1 MNGHACNDAA
11 GRLAPARR
19 ARPVDRKQLMAE
31 TPASLE
37 SPTRRTVVA
46 AAGGVGLAAV
56 LTACG
61 SSDKGSGSDANPT
74 TGGASTDS
82 GGTPQPTDSSAASPT
97 ESGSGSGSTTA
108 SGGGTPLAKTSE
120 IPVGGGMVFADQKV
134 VVTQPA
140 AGQFKGFSAVCTH
153 QGCTVA
159 SVSDGTINCPCHGSK
174 FRVADGSVA
183 GGPAQAPLPSKQVTV
198 AGGEISLA

>member
-1 MNGHACNDAA
+1 
-11 GRLAPARR
+11 
-19 ARPVDRKQLMAE
+19 MAE

-37 SPTRRTVVA
+37 SPTRRNVVA

-61 SSDKGSGSDANPT
+61 SSDKGSGSAANPT
-74 TGGASTDS
+74 SGGPTTDS
-82 GGTPQPTDSSAASPT
+82 AD
-97 ESGSGSGSTTA
+97 STTA
-108 SGGGTPLAKTSE
+108 SPTGSGAGSGGTTAPGGGAALARTSE
-120 IPVGGGMVFADQKV
+120 IPVGGGKVFADQKV
-134 VVTQPA
+134 VVTQPT

-159 SVSDGTINCPCHGSK
+159 GVSDGTINCPCHGSR

-183 GGPAQAPLPSKQVTV
+183 GGPAQSPLPPKQVRV
-198 AGGEISLA
+198 SGDEITLA